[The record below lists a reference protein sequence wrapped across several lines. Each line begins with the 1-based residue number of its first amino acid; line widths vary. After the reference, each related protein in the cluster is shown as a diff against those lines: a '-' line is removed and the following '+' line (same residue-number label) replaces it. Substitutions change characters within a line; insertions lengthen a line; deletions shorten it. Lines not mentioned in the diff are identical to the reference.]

1 MEDRLEDGQIWRQ
14 RDLMLLAEVKWE
26 MMKVQT
32 KRMMEQIGE
41 MSTDLSSTA
50 TGTLLH
56 NLKIQRT
63 KT

>member
-1 MEDRLEDGQIWRQ
+1 
-14 RDLMLLAEVKWE
+14 
-26 MMKVQT
+26 MKVQT

-56 NLKIQRT
+56 NLKTQRT

>member
-14 RDLMLLAEVKWE
+14 RDLTLLAEVKWE